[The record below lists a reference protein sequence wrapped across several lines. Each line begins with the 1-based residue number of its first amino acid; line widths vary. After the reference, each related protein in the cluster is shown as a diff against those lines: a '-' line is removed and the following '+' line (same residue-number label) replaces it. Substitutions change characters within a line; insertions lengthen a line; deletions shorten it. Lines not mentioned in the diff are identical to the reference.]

1 MYIKRL
7 IEKTIE
13 QVRTTFPAVVITGP
27 RQSGKSTL
35 LKHIIQDPDRIVTLE
50 NPDVR
55 LLIMED
61 PLFFLQSRKKPL
73 VLDEIQYLPIITT
86 YLKIF
91 IDKERIPGQ
100 WFITGSQQFSVM
112 KNVSESL
119 AGRAAILVL
128 PPFHLQERKDVKNLG
143 DFMFSSSYPELC
155 VKKNINRT
163 IWFSSY
169 LQTYLERDLRALI
182 NVNDLKDFEQFLRLL
197 AARAGQI
204 LNLSGISAEMGIS
217 VPTVKRWVSALE
229 ASYIVYL
236 LPPLYNNYGK
246 RIIKSPKLYFYDMGL
261 LNYLLRMP
269 DAQTLLNSPL
279 AGALFE
285 NAVVSEIL
293 KKKLAEGIQPE
304 LYFWRS
310 QSGVEI
316 DLITRENGR
325 FIPYEIKLSSIIRP
339 QFFKNL
345 AYWLALE
352 KDGGP
357 GRLITNCSQDLP
369 MPHGIKN
376 IHWENL
382 GLGG

>member
-1 MYIKRL
+1 MYINRL
-7 IEKTIE
+7 LEETIK
-13 QVRTTFPAVVITGP
+13 QVRTTFPAIVITGP

-35 LKHIIQDPDRIVTLE
+35 LKYLIGDPDRIVTLE

-55 LLIMED
+55 LLIKED
-61 PLFFLQSRKKPL
+61 PLAFLQARKKPF
-73 VLDEIQYLPIITT
+73 VLDEIQHFPAITT
-86 YLKIF
+86 YLKIL
-91 IDKERIPGQ
+91 IDKEKSPGQ
-100 WFITGSQQFSVM
+100 WFIAGSQQFSVM

-119 AGRAAILVL
+119 AGRAAILTL
-128 PPFHLQERKDVKNLG
+128 PLFQLQERKDVETLQ

-155 VKKNINRT
+155 VNKNINRA

-182 NVNDLKDFEQFLRLL
+182 NVSDLKDFEQFLRLL
-197 AARAGQI
+197 ATRAGQI
-204 LNLSGISAEMGIS
+204 LNLSGISAEIGIS
-217 VPTVKRWVSALE
+217 VPTVKRWISALE
-229 ASYIVYL
+229 ASYIIYL

-269 DAQTLLNSPL
+269 NAGIVLNSSMS
-279 AGALFE
+279 GALFE
-285 NAVVSEIL
+285 NAVISEVL
-293 KKKLAEGIQPE
+293 KNKLAEGIQPE

-325 FIPYEIKLSSIIRP
+325 FIPHEIKMSSIVRP

-345 AYWLALE
+345 IYWRALE
-352 KDGGP
+352 KNCGE
-357 GRLITNCSQDLP
+357 GRLITNGVGDIP
-369 MPHGIKN
+369 MPQGIKN
-376 IHWENL
+376 IYWKNL
-382 GLGG
+382 

>member
-1 MYIKRL
+1 MYINRL
-7 IEKTIE
+7 LEETIK
-13 QVRTTFPAVVITGP
+13 QVRTTFPAIVITGP

-35 LKHIIQDPDRIVTLE
+35 LKYLIGDPDRIVTLE

-55 LLIMED
+55 LLIKED
-61 PLFFLQSRKKPL
+61 PLTFLQARKKPF
-73 VLDEIQYLPIITT
+73 VLDEIQHFPAITT
-86 YLKIF
+86 YLKIL
-91 IDKERIPGQ
+91 IDKEKSPGQ
-100 WFITGSQQFSVM
+100 WFIAGSQQFSVM

-119 AGRAAILVL
+119 AGRAAILTL
-128 PPFHLQERKDVKNLG
+128 PLFQLQERKDVETLQ

-155 VKKNINRT
+155 VNKNINRA

-182 NVNDLKDFEQFLRLL
+182 NVSDLKDFEQFLRLL
-197 AARAGQI
+197 ATRAGQI
-204 LNLSGISAEMGIS
+204 LNLSGISDEIGIS
-217 VPTVKRWVSALE
+217 VPTVKRWISALE
-229 ASYIVYL
+229 ASYIIYL

-269 DAQTLLNSPL
+269 NAGIVLNSSM

-285 NAVVSEIL
+285 NAVISEVL
-293 KKKLAEGIQPE
+293 KNKLAEGIKPE

-325 FIPYEIKLSSIIRP
+325 FIPHEIKMSSIVRP

-345 AYWLALE
+345 IYWRALE
-352 KDGGP
+352 KNCGE
-357 GRLITNCSQDLP
+357 GRLITNGVGDIP
-369 MPHGIKN
+369 MPQGIKN
-376 IHWENL
+376 IYWKNL
-382 GLGG
+382 

>member
-1 MYIKRL
+1 MYLKRL
-7 IEKTIE
+7 LEETIK
-13 QVRTTFPAVVITGP
+13 QVRTTFPAIVITGP

-35 LKHIIQDPDRIVTLE
+35 LKHLIGDADRIASLE

-55 LLIMED
+55 LLIAED
-61 PLFFLQSRKKPL
+61 PLAFLRTRKKPF
-73 VLDEIQYLPIITT
+73 VLDEIQHLPVIPT
-86 YLKIF
+86 YLKIL

-119 AGRAAILVL
+119 AGRAAVL
-128 PPFHLQERKDVKNLG
+128 TLPTFQLRERKDAATLQ
-143 DFMFSSSYPELC
+143 DFMFSSSYPELS
-155 VKKNINRT
+155 VNKNVNRA

-169 LQTYLERDLRALI
+169 LQTYLERDLRSLI
-182 NVNDLKDFEQFLRLL
+182 NVGDLKDFEQFLRLL
-197 AARAGQI
+197 ATRAGQL

-217 VPTVKRWVSALE
+217 VPTVKRWISALE
-229 ASYIVYL
+229 ATYIVYL

-246 RIIKSPKLYFYDMGL
+246 RIIKAPKLYFYDMGL
-261 LNYLLRMP
+261 LNYLLKMP
-269 DAQTLLNSPL
+269 DAGIVLNSPL
-279 AGALFE
+279 AGPLFE

-293 KKKLAEGIQPE
+293 KRKLAEGVQPE

-325 FIPYEIKLSSIIRP
+325 YMPHEIKLASVVRP

-352 KDGGP
+352 KNGGP
-357 GRLITNCSQDLP
+357 GRLITNCSDDVP
-369 MPHGIKN
+369 MPHGMKN
-376 IHWENL
+376 IYWKDL
-382 GLGG
+382 

>member
-7 IEKTIE
+7 LEETIK
-13 QVRTTFPAVVITGP
+13 QVRTTFPAIVITGP

-35 LKHIIQDPDRIVTLE
+35 LKHLVGNPDCIVTLE
-50 NPDVR
+50 NPDLR

-61 PLFFLQSRKKPL
+61 PLAFLQARKKPF
-73 VLDEIQYLPIITT
+73 VLDEIQHLPIITT
-86 YLKIF
+86 YLKIL

-100 WFITGSQQFSVM
+100 WFITGSQQFHVM

-119 AGRAAILVL
+119 AGRAAILTL
-128 PPFHLQERKDVKNLG
+128 PAFQLQERKDVATLQ
-143 DFMFSSSYPELC
+143 DFISSSSYPELC
-155 VKKNINRT
+155 VNKKINRA

-182 NVNDLKDFEQFLRLL
+182 NVSDLKDFEQFLRLL
-197 AARAGQI
+197 ATRAGQI
-204 LNLSGISAEMGIS
+204 INCSGVSAEIGIS
-217 VPTVKRWVSALE
+217 VPTVKRWISALE
-229 ASYIVYL
+229 ASYIIYL

-261 LNYLLRMP
+261 LNYLLKMP
-269 DAQTLLNSPL
+269 DARVVLNSPM
-279 AGALFE
+279 AGAMFE

-293 KKKLAEGIQPE
+293 KKKLADGIQPE

-310 QSGVEI
+310 QSGMEI
-316 DLITRENGR
+316 DLITRENGKL
-325 FIPYEIKLSSIIRP
+325 IPHEIKLSSIVRP

-345 AYWLALE
+345 TYWLALE
-352 KDGGP
+352 KNGGP
-357 GRLITNCSQDLP
+357 GRLITNCAEDMP

-376 IHWENL
+376 TYWENL
-382 GLGG
+382 

>member
-1 MYIKRL
+1 MYINRL
-7 IEKTIE
+7 IEKTIK
-13 QVRTTFPAVVITGP
+13 QVRTTFPAIVITGP

-35 LKHIIQDPDRIVTLE
+35 LKHIIGDPKSIVTLE

-61 PLFFLQSRKKPL
+61 PLAFLQARKKPF
-73 VLDEIQYLPIITT
+73 VLDEIQHFPTITT
-86 YLKIF
+86 YLKIL
-91 IDKERIPGQ
+91 IDKDRSPGQ

-119 AGRAAILVL
+119 AGRAAILTL
-128 PPFHLQERKDVKNLG
+128 PPFQLQERKDVETLQ
-143 DFMFSSSYPELC
+143 DFIFSSSYPELC
-155 VKKNINRT
+155 VNKSINRA

-197 AARAGQI
+197 ATRAGQI
-204 LNLSGISAEMGIS
+204 LNLSGISSEIGIS
-217 VPTVKRWVSALE
+217 VPTVKRWVAALE
-229 ASYIVYL
+229 ASYIIYL

-269 DAQTLLNSPL
+269 DAGIAVNSPM

-285 NAVVSEIL
+285 NAVISEVL
-293 KKKLAEGIQPE
+293 KNKLASGIQPE

-316 DLITRENGR
+316 DLIVRENGR
-325 FIPYEIKLSSIIRP
+325 FVPHEIKMSSIVRP

-345 AYWLALE
+345 IYWRALE
-352 KDGGP
+352 KNSGA
-357 GRLITNCSQDLP
+357 GRLITNCAKDVP
-369 MPHGIKN
+369 MSHGIKN
-376 IHWENL
+376 IYWKNL
-382 GLGG
+382 